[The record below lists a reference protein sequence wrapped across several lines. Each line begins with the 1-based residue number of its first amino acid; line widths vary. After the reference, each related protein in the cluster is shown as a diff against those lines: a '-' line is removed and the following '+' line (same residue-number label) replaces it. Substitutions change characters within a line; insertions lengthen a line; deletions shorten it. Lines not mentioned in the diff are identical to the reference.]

1 MQISKAKIL
10 IVAAFSLIA
19 FDQTM
24 AIETPKYKLIK
35 KESGFELREYGPM
48 IVASTSVES
57 NYSDATSIGFRR
69 IASYIFGGNSA
80 GMKINMTAPVI
91 TNTPATREI
100 YEIQFIMPSK
110 HSFTDLPKPSTG
122 NVSIKYINLG
132 KTAVLKFG
140 GWATMDR
147 ATYYKNKL
155 SDLLESKGYEP
166 TGSFLIAQY
175 NSPWAIPPFRKNEII
190 VEIN

>member
-1 MQISKAKIL
+1 MQTHKAKIL
-10 IVAAFSLIA
+10 IFVVFSLIV
-19 FDQTM
+19 FDQIM

-35 KESGFELREYGPM
+35 KESGFEVRDYGPM

-57 NYSDATSIGFRR
+57 NYSDAASIGFRR
-69 IASYIFGGNSA
+69 IAGYIFGGNSA
-80 GMKINMTAPVI
+80 GMKIEMTAPVI
-91 TNTPATREI
+91 TNTPATRET

-110 HSFTDLPKPSTG
+110 HSFKDLPKPSAG
-122 NVSIKYINLG
+122 NVSIKNINLG

-140 GWATMDR
+140 GWATKDR

-155 SDLLESKGYEP
+155 IDLLESSGYEP
-166 TGSFLIAQY
+166 TGSFLVAQY

>member
-10 IVAAFSLIA
+10 IAAAFSLIA

-24 AIETPKYKLIK
+24 AIEKPKYKLIK
-35 KESGFELREYGPM
+35 KESGFELREYDPM

-80 GMKINMTAPVI
+80 GMKIDMTAPVI
-91 TNTPATREI
+91 TNTPATRKV
-100 YEIQFIMPSK
+100 YEIQFIMPSR
-110 HSFTDLPKPSTG
+110 HTFTDLPKPSVG
-122 NVSIKYINLG
+122 NVSIKNINLG

-155 SDLLESKGYEP
+155 SDLLESNGYEP
-166 TGSFLIAQY
+166 TGSFLVAQY
-175 NSPWAIPPFRKNEII
+175 NAPWAIPPFRKNEII

>member
-1 MQISKAKIL
+1 MQIHKAKIL
-10 IVAAFSLIA
+10 IFVAFSLIA
-19 FDQTM
+19 FDQIM
-24 AIETPKYKLIK
+24 AIETPKYKIIK
-35 KESGFELREYGPM
+35 KESGFEVRDYGPM

-57 NYSDATSIGFRR
+57 NYSEAASIGFRR

-80 GMKINMTAPVI
+80 GMKIDMTAPVI

-100 YEIQFIMPSK
+100 YEIQFIMPSIY
-110 HSFTDLPKPSTG
+110 SFKDLPKPSAG
-122 NVSIKYINLG
+122 NVSIKNVNFG

-140 GWATMDR
+140 GWATKDR

-155 SDLLESKGYEP
+155 SDLLKSSGYES
-166 TGSFLIAQY
+166 TGSFLVAQY

>member
-1 MQISKAKIL
+1 MQTHKAKIL
-10 IVAAFSLIA
+10 IFVAFSLIA
-19 FDQTM
+19 FDQIM

-35 KESGFELREYGPM
+35 KEIGFEVRDYGPM

-57 NYSDATSIGFRR
+57 NYSDAASIGFRR
-69 IASYIFGGNSA
+69 IAGYIFGGNSA
-80 GMKINMTAPVI
+80 GMKIDMTAPVI

-110 HSFTDLPKPSTG
+110 HSFKDLPKPSAG
-122 NVSIKYINLG
+122 NVSIKNINLG

-140 GWATMDR
+140 GWATKDR

-155 SDLLESKGYEP
+155 IDLLESSGYEP
-166 TGSFLIAQY
+166 TGSFLVAQY

>member
-1 MQISKAKIL
+1 MQIHKAKIL
-10 IVAAFSLIA
+10 IFVAFLLIA
-19 FDQTM
+19 FDLIM

-35 KESGFELREYGPM
+35 KESGFEVRDYGPM

-57 NYSDATSIGFRR
+57 NYSDAASIGFRR

-80 GMKINMTAPVI
+80 GMKIDMTAPVI
-91 TNTPATREI
+91 TNTPAARKI
-100 YEIQFIMPSK
+100 YEIQFIMPSR
-110 HSFTDLPKPSTG
+110 HSFKDLPKPSAG
-122 NVSIKYINLG
+122 NVSIRNVNLG

-140 GWATMDR
+140 GWATKDR

-155 SDLLESKGYEP
+155 SDLLESSGYEP
-166 TGSFLIAQY
+166 TGSFLVAQY

>member
-1 MQISKAKIL
+1 MQTHKAKIL
-10 IVAAFSLIA
+10 IFVAFSLIA
-19 FDQTM
+19 FDQIM

-35 KESGFELREYGPM
+35 KESGFEVRDYGPM

-57 NYSDATSIGFRR
+57 NYSDAASIGFRR
-69 IASYIFGGNSA
+69 IAGYIFGGNSA
-80 GMKINMTAPVI
+80 GMKIDMTAPVI
-91 TNTPATREI
+91 TNAPATVEI
-100 YEIQFIMPSK
+100 YEIQFIMPSR
-110 HSFTDLPKPSTG
+110 HSFKDLPKPSVG
-122 NVSIKYINLG
+122 NVSIKNVNFG

-140 GWATMDR
+140 GWATKDR

-155 SDLLESKGYEP
+155 SELLESNGYEP
-166 TGSFLIAQY
+166 IGSFLVAQY